1 MSGGGGGGTNTVQKA
16 DPWSGTQPYLLDVY
30 GQALNANRQ
39 TNTNPYEG
47 NFVTQA
53 NGAQRAG
60 VTETLNLA
68 NQFRGMG
75 DSTIQLGQDTASG
88 KYLNQNDYLMPAI
101 QNTVRPMIEQ
111 ARDITLPAIGSAAQE
126 AGAYGGSRQALL
138 ESYAMRD
145 TNKQVADTA
154 SQMMLQNYQNE
165 RQLMQNAPAMIQA
178 GMTMNSAPMELLNA
192 AGAQQ
197 YNLDNLSTQNA
208 LMQFQD
214 QVNAPWRAVMPY
226 TNVLSGVG
234 MPGGTTTTTAPSG
247 SATQGMLGG
256 AMGGGMLGYMAGG
269 GNPYWAMGGAALG
282 GGMGAMR

>member
-1 MSGGGGGGTNTVQKA
+1 MGGGGGGTNTVQKA
-16 DPWSGTQPYLLDVY
+16 DPWIGTQPYLTDVY
-30 GQALNANRQ
+30 AQAQNANRQ
-39 TNTNPYEG
+39 TNTAPYG
-47 NFVTQA
+47 GAFVTGPNNIQ
-53 NGAQRAG
+53 GWG
-60 VTETLNLA
+60 VQETLNLS
-68 NQFRGMG
+68 NQFRGAG
-75 DSTIQLGQDTASG
+75 DSTMKLGQDTAAG
-88 KYLNQNDYLMPAI
+88 KYLNQNEYLLPAI
-101 QNTVRPMIEQ
+101 QNAVTPMIEQ